1 MSACESREI
10 MCLCVPCAHVC
21 GVCPRALCTETFP
34 CTNGST
40 TVACLKC
47 RNHVQGTPSKATYR
61 VCASGVQRSLVSPRR
76 GGSGVGPRAAGLSR
90 GGHRWAPRARR
101 CTYLQEAGGCRLVV
115 LAQQQIVHEHPE
127 EGLPAAWP
135 GPRVLQDAVEL
146 EQVPHWGGGRC
157 VWEVPGEGTR
167 RRGEPEG
174 LGGQGCLREGHSGV
188 AGLALG
194 PHLLPRAGLSPPER
208 LSLKAP
214 GSVWPRAQSPASPNA
229 PH

>member
-1 MSACESREI
+1 MSEVQEPCAGDALQGHLQGL
-10 MCLCVPCAHVC
+10 CLRSTAVPCEPEKRGLWGGAKSRWLVPGRPPMGAQSAALHVPP
-21 GVCPRALCTETFP
+21 GSGWLPSGRLGSAADCPRT
-34 CTNGST
+34 S
-40 TVACLKC
+40 
-47 RNHVQGTPSKATYR
+47 
-61 VCASGVQRSLVSPRR
+61 RR
-76 GGSGVGPRAAGLSR
+76 RAAGCLAWASR
-90 GGHRWAPRARR
+90 TAGCGG
-101 CTYLQEAGGCRLVV
+101 TGTGTTLG
-115 LAQQQIVHEHPE
+115 
-127 EGLPAAWP
+127 
-135 GPRVLQDAVEL
+135 
-146 EQVPHWGGGRC
+146 GGGRC

-194 PHLLPRAGLSPPER
+194 PHLLPRAGLSSPER